1 MVDGFWARSRTWMEM
16 MWASREDVGRGISA
30 AAAVSTTLKVSS
42 AFLQEFS
49 VLTAASCVSV
59 CGCVYVCAHVCAH
72 MCAVVVS
79 FGSIINDHK
88 LGGLKQQKVSHFWRL
103 EV

>member
-1 MVDGFWARSRTWMEM
+1 MEM
-16 MWASREDVGRGISA
+16 MWASRENVGRGISA

-49 VLTAASCVSV
+49 GLTAASCVSV

-79 FGSIINDHK
+79 FGCHNK
-88 LGGLKQQKVSHFWRL
+88 
-103 EV
+103 